1 MRKKA
6 KEAEGLGGGV
16 RGRPT
21 DVSSLQVEC
30 ITVPDK
36 NIVCGWAK
44 LNFAFWNTEVC
55 YRFRV

>member
-36 NIVCGWAK
+36 NIVCGW
-44 LNFAFWNTEVC
+44 V
-55 YRFRV
+55 